1 MKYIKTFQNENKY
14 IFFRDSGTMNK
25 PNMSYCVEENS
36 SYYNPVAGN
45 EKSAVD
51 LSRYYTSDGQ
61 SSLRTT
67 ANCYIVRS
75 KGTYMF
81 PLVYG
86 NALYKG
92 KANTDAYT
100 NLTTT
105 EAYNFVNHLG
115 NKITSPYIE
124 EHSGCTVQSVE
135 LLDSDLPN
143 NTIKDINVTGY
154 TEGSLKFVTFTVGLV
169 PDSGGNAVIG
179 IKDENSKCI
188 WSWHI
193 WVVPDSIDMDPVTV
207 YNGNTLYEIMPY
219 NLASVF
225 MTGEDS
231 TYQIT
236 DGEAKRTLKK
246 FEKNWLY
253 QFGRKDPFNY
263 SGSYTIVSGDT
274 LSTNVYDAIA
284 NPRSF
289 YCWISTDTGMT
300 GSYDWNVQHSP
311 NLWDASMT
319 SDSSSEKYPQKTI
332 YDPCPIG
339 YCVPMRHAFYGFTYR
354 DGSYGPYCLYYKYSD
369 EVTTNATE
377 ENINAIK
384 RDSSKTLHDDFSA
397 SSPHG
402 YLFKRS
408 ANDAGTLI
416 NPDTEGIL
424 FPATGYLSSSGGAP
438 SYRGWYGYCWSC
450 APYSSSYA
458 YFLSFSN
465 SNVDPQNVYSRA
477 YGFSVRPLREP
488 SF

>member
-1 MKYIKTFQNENKY
+1 MKYIKTFQNEEKY

-25 PNMSYCVEENS
+25 PNMSYCIEENT
-36 SYYNPVAGN
+36 SYYNPVTGN
-45 EKSAVD
+45 KKYAID

-61 SSLRTT
+61 PSLRTT
-67 ANCYIVRS
+67 ANCYIVRA

-86 NALYKG
+86 NAIYKG
-92 KANTDAYT
+92 KTNSEAYT
-100 NLTTT
+100 NLTTNND
-105 EAYNFVNHLG
+105 YNFVNHLG

-124 EHSGCTVQSVE
+124 THSGCSAQSVE
-135 LLDSDLPN
+135 VLDSDLAK
-143 NTIKDINVTGY
+143 NTIKDVNLTGY
-154 TEGSLKFVTFTVGLV
+154 TEDTLRFVTFTVGSV

-179 IKDENSKCI
+179 IKDDSGKCI

-193 WVVPDSIDMDPVTV
+193 WIVPDSIDMDPVTV
-207 YNGNTLYEIMPY
+207 YNGNTLYNIMPY

-225 MTGEDS
+225 MTEENS

-236 DGEAKRTLKK
+236 DGDAQRTLKK

-263 SGSYTIVSGDT
+263 SGTYTIVSGDT

-284 NPRSF
+284 NPRSY
-289 YCWISTDTGMT
+289 YCKISTDSGVT

-311 NLWDASMT
+311 NLWDASMIDY
-319 SDSSSEKYPQKTI
+319 SVSEKYPQKTI

-339 YCVPMRHAFYGFTYR
+339 YCVPMRYVFYGFTYR
-354 DGSYGPYCLYYKYSD
+354 DNSFGLNCTFYKYS
-369 EVTTNATE
+369 ESATVNATE
-377 ENINAIK
+377 ENINVIK
-384 RDSSKTLHDDFSA
+384 RDSSKALHDDFSA

-408 ANDAGTLI
+408 ANDTSTLI
-416 NPDTEGIL
+416 SPDTEGIL
-424 FPATGYLSSSGGAP
+424 FPATGNKTSNNGASSILGSGGC
-438 SYRGWYGYCWSC
+438 YWNC
-450 APYSSSYA
+450 APYSPSGA
-458 YFLSFSN
+458 YYLSFGRFN
-465 SNVDPQNVYSRA
+465 INPQNANFRA